1 MTMLKTELVNQKA
14 KHMRNVKEC
23 QRNEIVGGKK
33 TRDMEDMWF
42 LRLCNS

>member
-33 TRDMEDMWF
+33 DKRHGRYVVSEAV
-42 LRLCNS
+42 